1 MNDSEL
7 FLCPGAAFSHLR
19 TSPTCDMMG
28 TTKVSEKPHDRGKK
42 RGKSDD
48 AKESIKENMIMA
60 REIIN
65 TEKAPAAIGPYVQ
78 AVADNG
84 LLFISGQLGFD
95 VEHGSVIPETVEEQA
110 TLSLKNLDAIMTAAG
125 TDRTK
130 VMKTTIFLTD
140 MNDFAK
146 VNEVYGAFFG
156 ESKPARSCVAVAA
169 LPRAAKV
176 EIECIVSLK

>member
-19 TSPTCDMMG
+19 TSPTGDMMG
-28 TTKVSEKPHDRGKK
+28 T
-42 RGKSDD
+42 
-48 AKESIKENMIMA
+48 
-60 REIIN
+60 
-65 TEKAPAAIGPYVQ
+65 YVQ

-169 LPRAAKV
+169 LPKAAKV

>member
-1 MNDSEL
+1 
-7 FLCPGAAFSHLR
+7 
-19 TSPTCDMMG
+19 
-28 TTKVSEKPHDRGKK
+28 
-42 RGKSDD
+42 
-48 AKESIKENMIMA
+48 MA

-140 MNDFAK
+140 FAK

-169 LPRAAKV
+169 LPKAAKV

>member
-1 MNDSEL
+1 
-7 FLCPGAAFSHLR
+7 
-19 TSPTCDMMG
+19 
-28 TTKVSEKPHDRGKK
+28 
-42 RGKSDD
+42 
-48 AKESIKENMIMA
+48 MA

-130 VMKTTIFLTD
+130 VMKTTIFL
-140 MNDFAK
+140 
-146 VNEVYGAFFG
+146 G

-169 LPRAAKV
+169 LPKAAKV

>member
-1 MNDSEL
+1 
-7 FLCPGAAFSHLR
+7 
-19 TSPTCDMMG
+19 
-28 TTKVSEKPHDRGKK
+28 
-42 RGKSDD
+42 
-48 AKESIKENMIMA
+48 MA

-65 TEKAPAAIGPYVQ
+65 TEKAKAAIGPYVQ

-169 LPRAAKV
+169 LPKAAKV
-176 EIECIVSLK
+176 EIECIVSPEIRGRDEYGRGKSN

>member
-1 MNDSEL
+1 
-7 FLCPGAAFSHLR
+7 
-19 TSPTCDMMG
+19 
-28 TTKVSEKPHDRGKK
+28 
-42 RGKSDD
+42 
-48 AKESIKENMIMA
+48 MA

-125 TDRTK
+125 TDRT
-130 VMKTTIFLTD
+130 TIFLTD

-169 LPRAAKV
+169 LPKAAKV

>member
-1 MNDSEL
+1 
-7 FLCPGAAFSHLR
+7 
-19 TSPTCDMMG
+19 
-28 TTKVSEKPHDRGKK
+28 
-42 RGKSDD
+42 
-48 AKESIKENMIMA
+48 MA

-146 VNEVYGAFFG
+146 VNE
-156 ESKPARSCVAVAA
+156 SKPARSCVAVAA
-169 LPRAAKV
+169 LPKAAKV

>member
-1 MNDSEL
+1 MIRNLSRL
-7 FLCPGAAFSHLR
+7 LLSVFS
-19 TSPTCDMMG
+19 SIFNI
-28 TTKVSEKPHDRGKK
+28 RGPDPSYTGV
-42 RGKSDD
+42 RC
-48 AKESIKENMIMA
+48 
-60 REIIN
+60 
-65 TEKAPAAIGPYVQ
+65 
-78 AVADNG
+78 
-84 LLFISGQLGFD
+84 GQLGFD

-169 LPRAAKV
+169 LPKAAKV

>member
-1 MNDSEL
+1 
-7 FLCPGAAFSHLR
+7 
-19 TSPTCDMMG
+19 
-28 TTKVSEKPHDRGKK
+28 
-42 RGKSDD
+42 
-48 AKESIKENMIMA
+48 MA

-95 VEHGSVIPETVEEQA
+95 VEHDSVIPETVEEQA

-169 LPRAAKV
+169 LPKAAKV
-176 EIECIVSLK
+176 EIQCIVSLK

>member
-1 MNDSEL
+1 
-7 FLCPGAAFSHLR
+7 
-19 TSPTCDMMG
+19 
-28 TTKVSEKPHDRGKK
+28 
-42 RGKSDD
+42 
-48 AKESIKENMIMA
+48 MA

-146 VNEVYGAFFG
+146 VNEVYAFNAVYEKYFT
-156 ESKPARSCVAVAA
+156 SKPARSCVAVAA
-169 LPRAAKV
+169 LPKAAKV

>member
-1 MNDSEL
+1 MK
-7 FLCPGAAFSHLR
+7 
-19 TSPTCDMMG
+19 
-28 TTKVSEKPHDRGKK
+28 KVISTD
-42 RGKSDD
+42 
-48 AKESIKENMIMA
+48 
-60 REIIN
+60 
-65 TEKAPAAIGPYVQ
+65 KAPAAIGPYVQ

-156 ESKPARSCVAVAA
+156 ESKPARSCVAVKQ
-169 LPRAAKV
+169 LPKNVLCEV
-176 EIECIVSLK
+176 EAIAVAE

>member
-1 MNDSEL
+1 
-7 FLCPGAAFSHLR
+7 
-19 TSPTCDMMG
+19 
-28 TTKVSEKPHDRGKK
+28 
-42 RGKSDD
+42 
-48 AKESIKENMIMA
+48 MA

-156 ESKPARSCVAVAA
+156 ESKPVPV
-169 LPRAAKV
+169 
-176 EIECIVSLK
+176 